1 MLGFDGKPANHK
13 RGRDL
18 LGIVASVSGL
28 DFPEMSIS
36 KAHMAY
42 LSKIAFLW
50 ADEDTKFCI

>member
-18 LGIVASVSGL
+18 LGLVASVSGL
-28 DFPEMSIS
+28 DFPEMGIS
-36 KAHMAY
+36 KAYMTY

-50 ADEDTKFCI
+50 DNKDTKFFI